1 MSWTLVANGEA
12 KNRLG
17 GNAPKAARMLKM
29 VVWQWSKK
37 VGCAVEWSKDM
48 TLVGYEYAQA
58 GNFLG
63 SLIYETGEPFQRVEA
78 ILDAYIKFEAR
89 ERSANHRKVPILKQ
103 GHIINRE

>member
-1 MSWTLVANGEA
+1 MSFHLPGHRWDVGSSKRDVRCQGQRTW
-12 KNRLG
+12 
-17 GNAPKAARMLKM
+17 

-63 SLIYETGEPFQRVEA
+63 SLIYETGEPCKTNEDCECGKCICDGKEA
-78 ILDAYIKFEAR
+78 LCI
-89 ERSANHRKVPILKQ
+89 PPQ
-103 GHIINRE
+103 